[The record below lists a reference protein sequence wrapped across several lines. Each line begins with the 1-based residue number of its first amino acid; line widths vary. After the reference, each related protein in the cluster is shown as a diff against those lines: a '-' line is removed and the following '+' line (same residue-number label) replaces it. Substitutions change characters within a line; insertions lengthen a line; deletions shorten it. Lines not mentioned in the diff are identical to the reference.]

1 MENLLTDRNFWV
13 KYWESKTDLSVVIP
27 PNYLFHQQ
35 LKAIVDQEKVTT
47 AIELGGFPGYYAVF
61 LKKYL
66 KLDVTLL
73 DYFVHVPITAQ
84 LLATNNLATN
94 DIHII
99 ETDLFTYEPAQKY
112 DLVLSC
118 GLIEHF
124 NDTADIIKRHISFLK
139 PGGTLFITLPNFRA
153 LNGWFQ
159 KNFDKENYDKH
170 NIDSMNPALLR
181 SICEKAG
188 LKEVRSGYF
197 GHFSVWLEDESQKP
211 AGVRLFKK
219 AVWLTC
225 KVLTKIIPFESK
237 NLSPYII
244 LEAKKP
250 LSNFFIKSDFTQRNA
265 NRRFSNIDYH
275 AVRGYW

>member
-1 MENLLTDRNFWV
+1 MSNLLTDRDFWV

-27 PNYLFHQQ
+27 ENYLFHRQ
-35 LKAIVDQEKVTT
+35 LADIVKKDKVET

-73 DYFVHVPITAQ
+73 DYFVHPPITEQ
-84 LLATNNLATN
+84 LLQTNGLVKN

-99 ETDLFTYEPAQKY
+99 ETDLFKYKPEQQY

-124 NDTADIIKRHISFLK
+124 NDTTDIINRHIAFVK
-139 PGGTLFITLPNFRA
+139 PEGTLFITLPNFKA

-170 NIDSMNPALLR
+170 NIDCMDPALLAK
-181 SICEKAG
+181 ICKDAG
-188 LKEVRSGYF
+188 LEVVQSRYF
-197 GHFSVWLEDESQKP
+197 GRFSLWLENEKQKSL
-211 AGVRLFKK
+211 GVRLLKK
-219 AVWLTC
+219 SMWLTG
-225 KVLTKIIPFESK
+225 KIFTKIFAFDSK
-237 NLSPYII
+237 QLSPYII
-244 LEAKKP
+244 LEAKK
-250 LSNFFIKSDFTQRNA
+250 K
-265 NRRFSNIDYH
+265 
-275 AVRGYW
+275 

>member
-1 MENLLTDRNFWV
+1 MSNLLTDRDFWV

-27 PNYLFHQQ
+27 ENYLFHRQ
-35 LKAIVDQEKVTT
+35 LADIVKKDKVET

-73 DYFVHVPITAQ
+73 DYFVHPPITEQ
-84 LLATNNLATN
+84 LLKTNGLAKD

-99 ETDLFTYEPAQKY
+99 ETDLFKYKPEQQY

-124 NDTADIIKRHISFLK
+124 NDTADIINRHIAFVK
-139 PGGTLFITLPNFRA
+139 PGGTLLITLPNFKA

-170 NIDSMNPALLR
+170 NIDCMDPALL
-181 SICEKAG
+181 SKICKDAG
-188 LKEVRSGYF
+188 LEVVQSKYF
-197 GHFSVWLEDESQKP
+197 GRFSLWLENEKQKSI
-211 AGVRLFKK
+211 GVRLLKGSM
-219 AVWLTC
+219 WLSGKLFT
-225 KVLTKIIPFESK
+225 KVFAFDSK
-237 NLSPYII
+237 QLSPYII
-244 LEAKKP
+244 LEAKK
-250 LSNFFIKSDFTQRNA
+250 K
-265 NRRFSNIDYH
+265 
-275 AVRGYW
+275 